1 MWLYSPLTLWNN
13 LAISYL
19 LTSSSCNAKCQL
31 PPPCLGIWSFRVGG
45 VAFARGWFPS
55 LVLSLSH
62 LTIDAVDVDSYIDLW
77 SLLDLFF
84 FGPTITEILSVRLV
98 ILTPKDALVEAFP
111 LMNIICGQLVNWV
124 AYPGL
129 SFFLV
134 FPPFFRG
141 AYVLSTGLP
150 PLTG

>member
-1 MWLYSPLTLWNN
+1 M
-13 LAISYL
+13 
-19 LTSSSCNAKCQL
+19 
-31 PPPCLGIWSFRVGG
+31 
-45 VAFARGWFPS
+45 AFARGWFPS

-111 LMNIICGQLVNWV
+111 LMNII
-124 AYPGL
+124 
-129 SFFLV
+129 
-134 FPPFFRG
+134 
-141 AYVLSTGLP
+141 
-150 PLTG
+150 